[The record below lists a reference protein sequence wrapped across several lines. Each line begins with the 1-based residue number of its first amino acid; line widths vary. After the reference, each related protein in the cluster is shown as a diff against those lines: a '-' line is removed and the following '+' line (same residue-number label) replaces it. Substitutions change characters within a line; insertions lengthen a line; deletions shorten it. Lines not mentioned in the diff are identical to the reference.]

1 MNVSFLF
8 KDFLSLEDVGEYLNQ
23 HGYSY
28 DPEIEE
34 DYYRLKATVLDLY
47 NEKKLSIVFYYDDFA
62 SIKTLRFCENLG
74 VEEIKDEEF
83 ELYISGYFHVPEA
96 PSILKTEGNLAIL
109 ESSYR
114 YYLLHDIDQLPI
126 YDREEYKVEVGHKFT
141 SIEFGDSLA
150 PSVIDFYDLRFPKAD
165 LDKLFNDKNSELK
178 SIKDELADVK
188 AQNAKLIADKEENK
202 ATGSF
207 MMGTPTVAHDEP
219 KTIEQFREAL
229 AAANAKVG
237 GLDSQ
242 LKQAIA
248 TLADKPANSVTHS
261 NTDMQNVKK
270 AAIRQFNRSLATVL
284 IELDYKEK
292 LRKGDIANYIVPHM
306 KQLAFALADEDM
318 NKANNLTVTYSTLYD
333 THLQDLNFKQ
343 GRQSNADK
351 NKINIDLLFKKQL
364 PVTE

>member
-1 MNVSFLF
+1 MTAYFL
-8 KDFLSLEDVGEYLNQ
+8 EHHQ
-23 HGYSY
+23 
-28 DPEIEE
+28 
-34 DYYRLKATVLDLY
+34 
-47 NEKKLSIVFYYDDFA
+47 
-62 SIKTLRFCENLG
+62 
-74 VEEIKDEEF
+74 
-83 ELYISGYFHVPEA
+83 
-96 PSILKTEGNLAIL
+96 
-109 ESSYR
+109 
-114 YYLLHDIDQLPI
+114 
-126 YDREEYKVEVGHKFT
+126 
-141 SIEFGDSLA
+141 
-150 PSVIDFYDLRFPKAD
+150 
-165 LDKLFNDKNSELK
+165 LFNDKNSELK

-237 GLDSQ
+237 ELDSQ

>member
-1 MNVSFLF
+1 MSFLF

-34 DYYRLKATVLDLY
+34 DYYRLKDTVIDLY
-47 NEKKLSIVFYYDDFA
+47 HEKKINIVFYYDDFA

-74 VEEIKDEEF
+74 VEEVKDEEF

-114 YYLLHDIDQLPI
+114 YYLLHDIGQLPI

-178 SIKDELADVK
+178 NVKDELADVK

-202 ATGSF
+202 AIGSF
-207 MMGTPTVAHDEP
+207 MMGTPTVSQTEARSDKEIIALLKQEIADLKNQP
-219 KTIEQFREAL
+219 PQVKAEQADAL
-229 AAANAKVG
+229 ANDKELSGLAKYNS
-237 GLDSQ
+237 D
-242 LKQAIA
+242 KAYIIA
-248 TLADKPANSVTHS
+248 TSQALASYIWSMDTEK
-261 NTDMQNVKK
+261 
-270 AAIRQFNRSLATVL
+270 AIRTGDMVHQVRQVMHNVAPQLLPDNERIREWLSSIAPDYAKKGGKTPNNAPNEISL
-284 IELDYKEK
+284 IM
-292 LRKGDIANYIVPHM
+292 RK
-306 KQLAFALADEDM
+306 
-318 NKANNLTVTYSTLYD
+318 
-333 THLQDLNFKQ
+333 
-343 GRQSNADK
+343 
-351 NKINIDLLFKKQL
+351 
-364 PVTE
+364 